1 MKPLTRLN
9 ECPGRSRLAPL
20 AAALAALLLVPG
32 CKPKPAPEAS
42 ATAKAGDMLE
52 VNAQDLGEV
61 VERMTFAG
69 VRVAG
74 TLNPAI
80 RVEVKAQVGGQ
91 LEFAYADRG
100 TVVTQQQVLAVQ
112 QDLSTKAQVDSLKSQ
127 LAAAERDFG
136 ASELL
141 FKAGAASERTFV
153 NAKVSVDSAKAQ
165 LTQAQENQDRA
176 TVRSPIKGVIS
187 ERLVSAGESVTPGQK
202 LFTVVNAENL
212 ECAISVLPQEMA
224 GVRIGQTAY
233 FQLTSYPGMGV
244 QGKVERID
252 PTADPKSRRV
262 GVYVGIPN
270 TNHVL
275 FPGLFAAGIILTN
288 ETAANQKAVLV
299 PSAAVLEVKGVQTV
313 FAIEGE
319 KLTRREVETLPYG
332 AEEGMLEVRR
342 GLAPGTK
349 VLLAPAA
356 DLKDGLRV
364 KLAEAGKAP

>member
-1 MKPLTRLN
+1 MKPLTKPN
-9 ECPGRSRLAPL
+9 ECPGRPRLAPL
-20 AAALAALLLVPG
+20 AALAVLLLVPG
-32 CKPKPAPEAS
+32 CKPKPKPEAAVPAKS
-42 ATAKAGDMLE
+42 AEMLE
-52 VNAQDLGEV
+52 VNAQDLGDV
-61 VERMTFAG
+61 VERVVYAG

-91 LEFAYADRG
+91 LDAAYADRG

-112 QDLSTKAQVDSLKSQ
+112 QDLSTKAQVDSVKSQ
-127 LAAAERDFG
+127 LAAAERDFN

-141 FKAGAASERTFV
+141 FKAGAASERTYV

-212 ECAISVLPQEMA
+212 ECAISVLPQDMA
-224 GVRIGQTAY
+224 GLRIGQTAY
-233 FQLTSYPGMGV
+233 FELTSYPGMGV

-270 TNHVL
+270 TNHQFV
-275 FPGLFAAGIILTN
+275 PGLFATGIILTN
-288 ETAANQKAVLV
+288 QTSGNQKAVLL
-299 PSAAVLEVKGVQTV
+299 PAAAVQEIKGMSAV
-313 FAIEGE
+313 FAIEGD
-319 KLTRREVETLPYG
+319 KLARREVVLLPYG
-332 AEEGMLEVRR
+332 AEEGMLEVRS
-342 GLAPGTK
+342 GVSAGTK
-349 VLLAPAA
+349 VLLSPST
-356 DLKDGLRV
+356 DLKDGMRV
-364 KLAEAGKAP
+364 KITDPGKAP